1 MQPDILLAIDKAHK
15 GDNTYR
21 SYLVEK
27 NAGLVRSIVKR
38 FLNRG
43 HDAEDLFQVGCI
55 GLIKAIDKFD
65 TSYKV
70 CFSTYAVP
78 MITGEIKRYIRDD
91 GIIKVSRS
99 TKELAIKAHSA
110 HAILCSEL
118 GREPTP
124 AEIAKKTGSSPEEV
138 VAAMDACSRPEEL
151 DAGYCCAADSDF
163 SEKSVDRIALKEAL
177 SSLNP
182 RERQIIMMRYFMDKT
197 QTEIAKTIGISQVQV
212 SRIEKQVLEK
222 MRTLLV

>member
-1 MQPDILLAIDKAHK
+1 MSVHARADILLAIDKAHK

-99 TKELAIKAHSA
+99 TKELAIKAHAAHSA
-110 HAILCSEL
+110 LCSEL

-138 VAAMDACSRPEEL
+138 VAAMDASAARRSLTPGTAVRQTAIFRKKALTEL
-151 DAGYCCAADSDF
+151 P
-163 SEKSVDRIALKEAL
+163 LKRRFHL
-177 SSLNP
+177 LIPVN
-182 RERQIIMMRYFMDKT
+182 
-197 QTEIAKTIGISQVQV
+197 AK
-212 SRIEKQVLEK
+212 L
-222 MRTLLV
+222 